1 MFKFI
6 ILVATFGLGFYVGV
20 MNANSRI
27 VQKGPALVGVIIDTA
42 LDEAK
47 AKQKA
52 PLTLLNKKGTVV
64 YK

>member
-42 LDEAK
+42 LDEAS

>member
-6 ILVATFGLGFYVGV
+6 ILAATFGLGFYVGV
-20 MNANSRI
+20 MNANSRV
-27 VQKGPALVGVIIDTA
+27 VQKGPALIGVIIDTA
-42 LDEAK
+42 LDEAE
-47 AKQKA
+47 AKQKT

>member
-6 ILVATFGLGFYVGV
+6 ILAATFGLGFYVGV